1 MGKRILFLHHTA
13 LVGGAELHLL
23 SVARHFRDN
32 SSVVLFADGSFR
44 QALETAGVS
53 TRVFPSK
60 WAASGVRHQDPS
72 FTMANISGVL
82 RLAWLTAHA
91 ARDADL
97 IYANSP
103 KALLVLS
110 VARLVRRKP
119 VIWFLHDLLD
129 EKHVSPRA
137 IRLLIRT
144 ANRTATRILA
154 NSSATAAAFVS
165 AGGRSDLVRVVYDGF
180 DAAPFMDTNVDLSA
194 LRAELGADG
203 SPVIG
208 VFSRITQWKGQDV
221 VLRAL
226 VKVSSLVA
234 VFVGEAEDP
243 ASGDEVRRL
252 ARELGIADRVKFLG
266 FREDVPQLMRVVD
279 CIVHVPT
286 DPEPFG
292 RVVVEGMLARRP
304 VIATRAG
311 GIPEIIENGVSGI
324 LIAPGSPDELAEAL
338 RRILSDPEAA
348 AEMAANGHA
357 RALACFSD
365 KRMLSEI
372 EQHVSEIALVS

>member
-32 SSVVLFADGSFR
+32 SSVVLFADGPFR
-44 QALETAGVS
+44 QALQTAGVR

-72 FTMANISGVL
+72 FSAANISGVL

-129 EKHVSPRA
+129 EKHFSPRA
-137 IRLLIRT
+137 IRLLVKT
-144 ANRTATRILA
+144 ANRTATRVLA
-154 NSSATAAAFVS
+154 NSRATAAAFVS
-165 AGGRSDLVRVVYDGF
+165 AGGRGDLAHVVYDGF
-180 DAAPFMDTNVDLSA
+180 DAAPFMDTRVDLSA
-194 LRAELGADG
+194 LRAELGFDG
-203 SPVIG
+203 LRIVG
-208 VFSRITQWKGQDV
+208 VFGRITQWKGQDV

-226 VKVSSLVA
+226 VDVPSVGA
-234 VFVGEAEDP
+234 VFVGEEEDA
-243 ASGDEVRRL
+243 ASGDKLRL
-252 ARELGIADRVKFLG
+252 HAGELGVADRVRFLG
-266 FREDVPQLMRVVD
+266 FRKDVPQLMRAVD
-279 CIVHVPT
+279 CIVHVPI

-292 RVVVEGMLARRP
+292 RVIVEAMLAGRP
-304 VIATRAG
+304 VIATCAG
-311 GIPEIIENGVSGI
+311 GIPEIIENGVTGI
-324 LIAPGSPDELAEAL
+324 LITPGSPDELAEAL
-338 RRILSDPEAA
+338 RRIFSDPVSA
-348 AEMAANGHA
+348 AEMAANGQERA
-357 RALACFSD
+357 RACFSD

-372 EQHVSEIALVS
+372 ERHISEISPS